1 MLMQLIRK
9 LHMKITHQ
17 HKLLQQLHLPLHKL
31 TLHHH
36 HPLLHLLKRR
46 QLQHQHQRLLA
57 QQLTRM
63 SLTQF
68 QLSLKSVSV

>member
-9 LHMKITHQ
+9 LHMMITHQ
-17 HKLLQQLHLPLHKL
+17 HKLLQLQHPHPHQL
-31 TLHHH
+31 TLLLQHL
-36 HPLLHLLKRR
+36 HPHRLKRR
-46 QLQHQHQRLLA
+46 QHLLMQHQLLLL
-57 QQLTRM
+57 LTRM